1 MWHDKRQLPPTRRVY
16 APSPFEQT
24 QANARHDKS
33 SAWKASNKI
42 DSSNSQLYCCFQPNN
57 HNPATT
63 NWIGYQENILHC
75 GIGWKRTN
83 NHRQQN
89 GTDPHGFRNTKQG
102 SMTSPPPTFRTSE
115 LIPTRG
121 GECEL
126 KTENTA
132 THQNRS
138 GPPQIN
144 STQTNG
150 RRAQKRIAGKEDKTR
165 WFDGGRRRRI
175 VDSMK
180 RHLPRFKWDTYFI
193 FFFQL
198 ILELEWIILHI
209 QP

>member
-1 MWHDKRQLPPTRRVY
+1 MINLERGKFPTKLIPPTVNY
-16 APSPFEQT
+16 IAVSSQT
-24 QANARHDKS
+24 ITIQPPQTKS
-33 SAWKASNKI
+33 DI
-42 DSSNSQLYCCFQPNN
+42 
-57 HNPATT
+57 
-63 NWIGYQENILHC
+63 
-75 GIGWKRTN
+75 KRTFYTTAEVEN
-83 NHRQQN
+83 EP
-89 GTDPHGFRNTKQG
+89 TTTG
-102 SMTSPPPTFRTSE
+102 SKTEPTLTGLETQSKGVWHLHHLPLGPPN
-115 LIPTRG
+115 LPTRG

-198 ILELEWIILHI
+198 ILELE
-209 QP
+209 